1 MPHHHSPAG
10 ITAGLPTPRMIV
22 EHLDRSVVGQDRAK
36 RTLAVAVANH
46 YVRLFDVLDRESV
59 TPVVVDPGLR
69 TVTIGKSNVL
79 LIGPSGSGKTH
90 LARALAECLDVPFA
104 VADATTL
111 TEAGYVGEDVES
123 ILHKLLLAAGMD
135 VQVAQRGI
143 VYIDEIDKL
152 GGGRVHGAKDLRRGV
167 QHALLKM
174 IEGTV
179 ANVPP
184 SGSYKVVGEPC
195 VPFDTSQVLF
205 ICGGAFVG
213 LEEVVA
219 RRLGRRAFGF
229 DQTGSASET
238 ETLDPLR
245 HVSPEDVEGFGLIP
259 ELIGRLPVIATLD
272 ALGVDD
278 LVRILHEPKDSLID
292 HYRKLLMYRQARLEF
307 TPGAI
312 RAFAELAHQRGT
324 GARGL
329 RAIVE
334 RALEPI
340 LYDPEPWV
348 NYRVTEESVRGEVV
362 EVFRFSDLCVDEA
375 APPLRHRMA
384 GRRGEAVQVDRNS
397 RPVVRRRWTAS

>member
-1 MPHHHSPAG
+1 MPQPLNLA
-10 ITAGLPTPRMIV
+10 AALPTPRMVV
-22 EHLDRSVVGQDRAK
+22 EHLDRSVIGQDRAK

-46 YVRLFDVLDRESV
+46 YLRLFDALDRESA
-59 TPVVVDPGLR
+59 TP
-69 TVTIGKSNVL
+69 TVTDASLQQVVIEKSNVL

-123 ILHKLLLAAGMD
+123 ILYKLLVAAGMD
-135 VQVAQRGI
+135 VPTARRGI
-143 VYIDEIDKL
+143 LYIDEIDKL
-152 GGGRVHGAKDLRRGV
+152 GGGRVHGAKDMRLGV

-184 SGSYKVVGEPC
+184 SGGHRQLACEPC
-195 VPFDTSQVLF
+195 IPFDTSNVLF
-205 ICGGAFVG
+205 LCGGAFVG
-213 LEEVVA
+213 LEEIVA

-229 DQTGSASET
+229 DQAGSSVGDEAAN
-238 ETLDPLR
+238 PLR
-245 HVSPEDVEGFGLIP
+245 HVLPEDVEGFGLIP

-278 LVRILHEPKDSLID
+278 LVRILHEPKNSLIGQ
-292 HYRKLLMYRQARLEF
+292 YRKLLKYRQADLRF
-307 TPGAI
+307 TDGAI
-312 RAFAELAHQRGT
+312 RAIAETAHERGT

-334 RALEPI
+334 RVLEPV
-340 LYDPEPWV
+340 LFDPERWV
-348 NYRVTEESVRGEVV
+348 SYRVAEESVRGGDV
-362 EVFRFSDLCVDEA
+362 EVLRFSDLLDLIDDE
-375 APPLRHRMA
+375 APPLRGHMA
-384 GRRGEAVQVDRNS
+384 RRAR
-397 RPVVRRRWTAS
+397 

>member
-1 MPHHHSPAG
+1 MVPSPEPNLMPHPPSLA
-10 ITAGLPTPRMIV
+10 AALPTPRMIV
-22 EHLDRSVVGQDRAK
+22 EYLDRSVVGQDRAK

-79 LIGPSGSGKTH
+79 LIGPSGSGKTL
-90 LARALAECLDVPFA
+90 LARALAESLEVPFA

-123 ILHKLLLAAGMD
+123 ILHKLLVAAGMD

-152 GGGRVHGAKDLRRGV
+152 GGGRVHGAKDMRLGV

-184 SGSYKVVGEPC
+184 SGSHKQLTCEPC
-195 VPFDTSQVLF
+195 IPFDTTNVLF
-205 ICGGAFVG
+205 VCGGAFVG
-213 LEEVVA
+213 LEEIVA

-229 DQTGSASET
+229 DQAASVVGDESAN
-238 ETLDPLR
+238 PLR
-245 HVSPEDVEGFGLIP
+245 HVLPEDVEGFGLIP

-272 ALGVDD
+272 ELGVDD
-278 LVRILHEPKDSLID
+278 LVRILREPKNSLIGQ
-292 HYRKLLMYRQARLEF
+292 YQKLLKYRQADLRF
-307 TPGAI
+307 TEGAI
-312 RAFAELAHQRGT
+312 RAIAQLAHEQGT

-334 RALEPI
+334 RVLEPV
-340 LYDPEPWV
+340 LFDPERWV
-348 NYRVTEESVRGEVV
+348 SYRVAEESVRGGVV
-362 EVFRFSDLCVDEA
+362 EVFRFSDLFDDD

-384 GRRGEAVQVDRNS
+384 GRRSGAV
-397 RPVVRRRWTAS
+397 

>member
-1 MPHHHSPAG
+1 MSTDSK
-10 ITAGLPTPRMIV
+10 TAEVRKTPLPTPKAIV
-22 EHLDRSVVGQDRAK
+22 ASLDRSVVGQDRAK

-46 YVRLFDVLDRESV
+46 YVRLFDALDRQSAS
-59 TPVVVDPGLR
+59 P
-69 TVTIGKSNVL
+69 TVTDAFLRQVVIEKSNIL

-90 LARALAECLDVPFA
+90 LARALAEGLDVPFA

-123 ILHKLLLAAGMD
+123 ILHKLLVAAGMD

-152 GGGRVHGAKDLRRGV
+152 GGGRVHGTKDMRLGV

-184 SGSYKVVGEPC
+184 SGGHKLACEPC
-195 VPFDTSQVLF
+195 IPFDTTNVLF

-213 LEEVVA
+213 LEEIVS
-219 RRLGRRAFGF
+219 RRMGRRAFGF
-229 DQTGSASET
+229 GQSGPVGGDEAAN
-238 ETLDPLR
+238 PLR
-245 HVSPEDVEGFGLIP
+245 QVSPEDVEGFGLIP

-272 ALGVDD
+272 ELGVDD
-278 LVRILHEPKDSLID
+278 LVRILGEPKSSLIAQ
-292 HYRKLLMYRQARLEF
+292 YTKLLKYRRADLKF
-307 TPGAI
+307 TEGAM
-312 RAFAELAHQRGT
+312 RAIAQLAHERGT

-334 RALEPI
+334 RVLEPV
-340 LYDPEPWV
+340 LFDPERWV
-348 NYRVTEESVRGEVV
+348 NYRVTEESVRGGVV
-362 EVFRFSDLCVDEA
+362 EVFRFSDLLSLIDAE
-375 APPLRHRMA
+375 APPLRGHMA
-384 GRRGEAVQVDRNS
+384 RRERG
-397 RPVVRRRWTAS
+397 

>member
-1 MPHHHSPAG
+1 MTQPIDLAV
-10 ITAGLPTPRMIV
+10 GLPTPRMIV
-22 EHLDRSVVGQDRAK
+22 EHLDRSVVGQERAK

-46 YVRLFDVLDRESV
+46 YVRLFDVLNRESAA
-59 TPVVVDPGLR
+59 P
-69 TVTIGKSNVL
+69 TVTDVSLRQVVIEKSNVL

-90 LARALAECLDVPFA
+90 LARALAESLDVPFA

-111 TEAGYVGEDVES
+111 AEAGYVGEDVES

-143 VYIDEIDKL
+143 VYIDEVDKL
-152 GGGRVHGAKDLRRGV
+152 GGGRVHGAKDLRLGV

-184 SGSYKVVGEPC
+184 SGGHRQLACEPC
-195 VPFDTSQVLF
+195 IPFDTTNVLF
-205 ICGGAFVG
+205 MCGGAFFG
-213 LEEVVA
+213 LEEIVA

-229 DQTGSASET
+229 DQAGPAGGNEAAN
-238 ETLDPLR
+238 PLR
-245 HVSPEDVEGFGLIP
+245 HVLPEDVEGFGLIP

-278 LVRILHEPKDSLID
+278 LVRILHEPRNSLIGQ
-292 HYRKLLMYRQARLEF
+292 YRKLVKYRRADLKF
-307 TPGAI
+307 TEGAI
-312 RAFAELAHQRGT
+312 RAVAQLTHERGT

-334 RALEPI
+334 RVLEPV
-340 LYDPEPWV
+340 LFDPERWV
-348 NYRVTEESVRGEVV
+348 NYRVTEESVRGGAVG
-362 EVFRFSDLCVDEA
+362 VFRFSDLLDDEV
-375 APPLRHRMA
+375 PPLRRRMA
-384 GRRGEAVQVDRNS
+384 ERRSGSV
-397 RPVVRRRWTAS
+397 

>member
-1 MPHHHSPAG
+1 MSHPCSIA
-10 ITAGLPTPRMIV
+10 AALPTPRRIV
-22 EHLDRSVVGQDRAK
+22 EHLDRTVVGQDRAK

-46 YVRLFDVLDRESV
+46 YVRLLDVLDRESAA
-59 TPVVVDPGLR
+59 P
-69 TVTIGKSNVL
+69 TVTDACLRQVTIEKSNVL

-90 LARALAECLDVPFA
+90 LARALAECLDLPFV

-123 ILHKLLLAAGMD
+123 ILHKLLVAAGGD
-135 VQVAQRGI
+135 VAEAQKGI
-143 VYIDEIDKL
+143 VYIDEVDKL
-152 GGGRVHGAKDLRRGV
+152 GGGRALGTKDLRLGV
-167 QHALLKM
+167 QHALLKL

-184 SGSYKVVGEPC
+184 GGGYKMAGETC

-213 LEEVVA
+213 LEDFVA

-229 DQTGSASET
+229 DQAGSTVDDEAT
-238 ETLDPLR
+238 NPLR
-245 HVSPEDVEGFGLIP
+245 HVLPEDVEGFGLIP

-278 LVRILHEPKDSLID
+278 LVRILRGPQDALIGQ
-292 HYRKLLMYRQARLEF
+292 YRKLLMYRKARLDF
-307 TPGAI
+307 TTGAI
-312 RAFAELAHQRGT
+312 RAVAELAHQRGT

-334 RALEPI
+334 RVLEPV

-348 NYRVTEESVRGEVV
+348 SYTITEETVRGGPV
-362 EVFRFSDLCVDEA
+362 EVFRFSDLCVDESA
-375 APPLRHRMA
+375 PLRHRMI
-384 GRRGEAVQVDRNS
+384 GRAR
-397 RPVVRRRWTAS
+397 

>member
-1 MPHHHSPAG
+1 MTQPRSLA
-10 ITAGLPTPRMIV
+10 AALPTPRMIV
-22 EHLDRSVVGQDRAK
+22 EHLDRSVVGQDRGK
-36 RTLAVAVANH
+36 RALAVAVANH
-46 YVRLFDVLDRESV
+46 YVRLYDVLDRESA
-59 TPVVVDPGLR
+59 TPTVVDPDLR
-69 TVTIGKSNVL
+69 SVVIEKSNVL

-123 ILHKLLLAAGMD
+123 ILQKLLVAAGMD
-135 VQVAQRGI
+135 VQAAQRGI

-152 GGGRVHGAKDLRRGV
+152 GGGRVHGAKDLRLGV

-184 SGSYKVVGEPC
+184 SGSHKQLACEPC
-195 VPFDTSQVLF
+195 IPFDTTNVLF
-205 ICGGAFVG
+205 LCGGAFVG
-213 LEEVVA
+213 LEEIVA

-229 DQTGSASET
+229 DQAGSVVGDEAAN
-238 ETLDPLR
+238 PLR
-245 HVSPEDVEGFGLIP
+245 HVLPEDVEGFGLIP

-278 LVRILHEPKDSLID
+278 LVRILREPRNSLIGQ
-292 HYRKLLMYRQARLEF
+292 YQKLLKYRQADLRF
-307 TPGAI
+307 TEGAI
-312 RAFAELAHQRGT
+312 QAIAETAHERRT

-334 RALEPI
+334 RVLEPV
-340 LYDPEPWV
+340 LYDPELWV
-348 NYRVTEESVRGEVV
+348 SYRVTEESVRGGDV
-362 EVFRFSDLCVDEA
+362 EVIRFSDLLDLIDDE
-375 APPLRHRMA
+375 APPLRRHMA
-384 GRRGEAVQVDRNS
+384 RKARA
-397 RPVVRRRWTAS
+397 

>member
-1 MPHHHSPAG
+1 MTQPINLA
-10 ITAGLPTPRMIV
+10 AALPTSWMIV
-22 EHLDRSVVGQDRAK
+22 EHLDRSVVGQVRAK

-46 YVRLFDVLDRESV
+46 YVRLFDMFDRESI
-59 TPVVVDPGLR
+59 TPVVVDAALR
-69 TVTIGKSNVL
+69 HVTIEKSNVL

-111 TEAGYVGEDVES
+111 TEAGYVGDDVETV
-123 ILHKLLLAAGMD
+123 LHKLLVAAGMD
-135 VQVAQRGI
+135 VQIAQRGI

-152 GGGRVHGAKDLRRGV
+152 GGRVHGTKDMRRGV

-179 ANVPP
+179 AGVPP
-184 SGSYKVVGEPC
+184 SGGYKVVGETC
-195 VPFDTSQVLF
+195 IPFDTSNVLF

-229 DQTGSASET
+229 DQAGSTVDDET
-238 ETLDPLR
+238 TNPLS
-245 HVSPEDVEGFGLIP
+245 HVQPVDVEGCGLIP

-278 LVRILHEPKDSLID
+278 LVRILREPKGSLID
-292 HYRKLLMYRQARLEF
+292 QYRKLLIYRHARLEF

-312 RAFAELAHQRGT
+312 RAIAELAHQRGT

-329 RAIVE
+329 RAIIE

-348 NYRVTEESVRGEVV
+348 DYRVTEESVRGGVV

-375 APPLRHRMA
+375 H
-384 GRRGEAVQVDRNS
+384 G
-397 RPVVRRRWTAS
+397 VVTDGTAQEV